1 MTTQPQHPA
10 KPRPGLCAF
19 PAGYRHTA
27 RALPPYGRAGLAL
40 PAAVIRPTRT
50 QEPQCRA

>member
-1 MTTQPQHPA
+1 MPTSQPA
-10 KPRPGLCAF
+10 ACAPGPGAF
-19 PAGYRHTA
+19 SPGYGNTA
-27 RALPPYGRAGLAL
+27 RALPRYGRPGPAL